1 LVFDQ
6 NKYLKLICVA
16 KTSVFNLEVKNGFDR
31 KFKKKWWLS
40 DPNMP
45 NIRILLK
52 FEFELQFTTFDSYWF
67 KLVTFELL

>member
-1 LVFDQ
+1 MALIG
-6 NKYLKLICVA
+6 KL
-16 KTSVFNLEVKNGFDR
+16 
-31 KFKKKWWLS
+31 KKWWIS

-52 FEFELQFTTFDSYWF
+52 FEFELQFTTFDSYWV